1 MCIGI
6 PMQVM
11 ESREGFALCRSIGE
25 PRRIDTLLVGDQPPG
40 TWLLTLEGESRF
52 SSVLTP
58 EAAQRTLDA
67 IAAVDMAMQGQSGI
81 DHLFR
86 DLIER
91 EPRLPEFLGLPS
103 PDFGTGD

>member
-40 TWLLTLEGESRF
+40 TWLLTFLDTARE
-52 SSVLTP
+52 VLTP

>member
-6 PMQVM
+6 PMQVL
-11 ESREGFALCRSIGE
+11 ESREGFALCRASGE
-25 PRRIDTLLVGDQPPG
+25 PRWIDTLLVGEQPAG
-40 TWLLTLEGESRF
+40 TWLLTFLDTARE
-52 SSVLTP
+52 VLTP

-67 IAAVDMAMQGQSGI
+67 LAAVDMAMRGQGGI

-91 EPRLPEFLGLPS
+91 EPTLPEFLGLPS
-103 PDFGTGD
+103 PDFGPGD